1 MKNNNIPEYLLCP
14 TPELARQVLE
24 KIERESD
31 LRWIATELKPTGYL
45 VDINLDFYPVIIKTI
60 EQLSWFSDDHIT
72 KFTKAEDFLGL
83 EKKIIETQYDLHGS
97 GGVRSF
103 KGQQEV
109 YVKKSLKLNNNSM
122 TNKTWET
129 LSAGDI
135 LIDNNGYEREVF
147 GTLGRLISISN
158 CNKDVFC
165 GSFTKEQLIEMG
177 FKIKGAS
184 EEKLSIGDAIEW
196 INNLT
201 GIDKQIKNQAIEML
215 KKLK

>member
-1 MKNNNIPEYLLCP
+1 MKN
-14 TPELARQVLE
+14 
-24 KIERESD
+24 
-31 LRWIATELKPTGYL
+31 
-45 VDINLDFYPVIIKTI
+45 
-60 EQLSWFSDDHIT
+60 
-72 KFTKAEDFLGL
+72 
-83 EKKIIETQYDLHGS
+83 
-97 GGVRSF
+97 F
-103 KGQQEV
+103 KE
-109 YVKKSLKLNNNSM
+109 
-122 TNKTWET
+122 KTWDN
-129 LSAGDI
+129 LSEGDI